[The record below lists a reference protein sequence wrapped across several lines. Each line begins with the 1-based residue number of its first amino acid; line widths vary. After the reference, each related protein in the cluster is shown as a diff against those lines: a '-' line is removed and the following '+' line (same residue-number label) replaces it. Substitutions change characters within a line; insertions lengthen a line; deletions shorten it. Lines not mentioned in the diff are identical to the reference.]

1 MFRYLELHWSQSR
14 VTQNIKTR
22 SFIGYTMQILEMQVL
37 DIYVSKWGNTT
48 CKITLML
55 VLAFGLKMP
64 LLANEIA
71 ISNISLSNHDATN
84 QTVEITFDVTWNN
97 SWRHPVS
104 SGMPNWDAAWIFG
117 RFSLRGENTW
127 LPIVISAQGI
137 STGSGTPSIAELK
150 PYTNDDT
157 KGIGMLV
164 HRSEVG
170 SGTFSQV
177 GITFTWEYGNN
188 RPDITDLDLLEIRLF
203 GIEMVYV
210 PGGPFYLGSGQ
221 APFQGFYTQGQ
232 ESSYS
237 PYRLETLGSII
248 LGGVG
253 SLTYIGYSGTTTIPS
268 GFPNGVYPFYIMK
281 HELSEQM
288 MVNFLNSVDNGI
300 SDHPVYANI
309 KAAQDGSDS
318 QYALLNDIN
327 RTFEI
332 MNSDTI
338 YNFTTNKPEYPAN
351 FMSWNEGTAIA
362 DWAGMRPISELEFEK
377 ASRGW
382 KAPTIVGEFPWGKGG
397 VVNQTY
403 TIANGEIVA
412 GYSTQKNRGN
422 AAITETM
429 GQFGLD
435 LRVGVF
441 ANDTSS
447 RAQSNASR
455 LGVLDL
461 AGSVLEITADVVNP
475 SNTSWINVHGNGE
488 LHPSGYSDEFWP
500 GYENS
505 LSYVYQSPNAKIIG
519 RGGSITEGAK
529 PATTS
534 YRDTGIQSQ
543 NNANAG
549 DGIRLGITRVC
560 DLPTFNA
567 ENFTIS
573 TTQDLASNLF
583 TVTISPS
590 TVGQEWVWILDTNAG
605 TVPTVY
611 ESDKAGIISGQGS
624 SEIVLAFLE
633 TEVTAKLYVHSV
645 NDCGISLESS
655 SVELEYE

>member
-1 MFRYLELHWSQSR
+1 MQGLEKLFSELFVSTWKQLINR
-14 VTQNIKTR
+14 LALLVV
-22 SFIGYTMQILEMQVL
+22 FILGSM
-37 DIYVSKWGNTT
+37 
-48 CKITLML
+48 
-55 VLAFGLKMP
+55 MP
-64 LLANEIA
+64 LMANSID

-84 QTVEITFDVTWNN
+84 QTVEVTFDVTWNN
-97 SWRHPVS
+97 SWRHSVS

-127 LPIVISAQGI
+127 LPVVISVQGV
-137 STGSGTPSIAELK
+137 STGSGTPSIAEVK
-150 PYTNDDT
+150 SYTNDET
-157 KGIGMLV
+157 KGIGLLV

-177 GITFTWEYGNN
+177 GITYIWEYGIN
-188 RPDITDLDLLEIRLF
+188 RPDITDLDLLEISLF

-237 PYRLETLGSII
+237 PYRLETLGPIN

-253 SLTYIGYSGTTTIPS
+253 SLTYIGYNGTTTIPS

-288 MVNFLNSVDNGI
+288 VVNFLNSVDNGI
-300 SDHPVYANI
+300 SEHPVYANI
-309 KAAQDGSDS
+309 KAAQEANGP
-318 QYALLNDIN
+318 QYTTMNEFS

-332 MNSDTI
+332 INFDTVFN
-338 YNFTTNKPEYPAN
+338 YETNKPEYPVN
-351 FMSWNEGTAIA
+351 FISWNEGATIA
-362 DWAGMRPISELEFEK
+362 DWAGLRPISELEFEK

-382 KAPTIVGEFPWGKGG
+382 NAPTIVEEFPWGKGG
-397 VVNQTY
+397 IVNQAY
-403 TIANGEIVA
+403 TVSNGEIVA

-422 AAITETM
+422 AAIAETM
-429 GQFGLD
+429 GQNGLD

-447 RAQSNASR
+447 RAQSNASK

-461 AGSVLEITADVVNP
+461 AGNVLEITADVDNP
-475 SNTSWINVHGNGE
+475 FNTSWVNIHGDGE
-488 LHPSGYSDEFWP
+488 LHPSGYSDELWP
-500 GYENS
+500 GYGN
-505 LSYVYQSPNAKIIG
+505 LDNYVYQSPNDKIIG
-519 RGGSITEGAK
+519 RGGSITEGK
-529 PATTS
+529 ATAITS
-534 YRDTGIQSQ
+534 YRDTGIQTEEL
-543 NNANAG
+543 ANPG
-549 DGIRLGITRVC
+549 DGFRLGVSRAC
-560 DLPTFNA
+560 DLPTLIA
-567 ENFTIS
+567 ENFTIT

-605 TVPTVY
+605 AVPTVY
-611 ESDKAGIISGQGS
+611 ESDKARIISGQGTK
-624 SEIVLAFLE
+624 EIVLSFLE
-633 TEVTAKLYVHSV
+633 TPVTAKLYAHSV

-655 SVELEYE
+655 SVEVIYE